1 MRLKIRYSVFDI
13 ASYFL
18 YKAQEDQEL
27 LSNLKL
33 QKLVYYA
40 QGLHLAAFNKPLFK
54 EKIKAWIYGPVVPK
68 LYSIYKDFGT
78 KGISADPTFD
88 PSSIDEKTRD
98 FLDEVHEAFGQFSA
112 IRLMELAHA
121 DQCWIDAGI
130 NNEITCEAMC
140 KDLKKYIKDE

>member
-1 MRLKIRYSVFDI
+1 MRIPYSALKI
-13 ASYFL
+13 ANYFL

-33 QKLVYYA
+33 QKLIYYA
-40 QGLHLAAFNKPLFK
+40 QGLHIAIFNKPLFR

-68 LYSIYKDFGT
+68 LYQIYKDYGT
-78 KGISADPTFD
+78 TGIPADPKFN

-98 FLDEVHEAFGQFSA
+98 FLDEIYEAFGQFSA

-121 DQCWIDAGI
+121 DQCWIEAGI

-140 KDLKKYIKDE
+140 KDLKKYIKNE